1 MAATVVQKI
10 AKTTSAKQRERA
22 RLVYLHRA
30 LKSHLLGGHYAAVKK
45 SNPKEYAAL
54 RKAAEGRAKG
64 SDGARLK
71 MRYLVQLQLPA
82 LGDSKAEIAADERL
96 LRVLETKQMACA
108 GSSQSMIWYSS
119 PQPMGMDSSSQVG
132 IIRCSS
138 ASRSLAGF
146 LQRRGMAAA
155 SSSPSP
161 AS

>member
-1 MAATVVQKI
+1 M
-10 AKTTSAKQRERA
+10 
-22 RLVYLHRA
+22 YLHRA

-96 LRVLETKQMACA
+96 LRVLETKQMACVA
-108 GSSQSMIWYSS
+108 DDGEVKQDKLVEAQHKTMVVSGGAKVVKQRTIDTLL
-119 PQPMGMDSSSQVG
+119 G
-132 IIRCSS
+132 RKS
-138 ASRSLAGF
+138 AH
-146 LQRRGMAAA
+146 
-155 SSSPSP
+155 
-161 AS
+161 